1 MKMKTIYKSL
11 LALPLAVGC
20 LASCS
25 DWLEVKPQNIITI
38 DEFWNEKADV
48 DGMIAGLYASMQSQ
62 NVMERMMIW
71 GEFRS
76 DNISIGA
83 NDVANNNRNL
93 YKIYNENIDAS
104 NAYTTWDQFY
114 YIINQANTIIDKA
127 PGVAAVDP
135 AFSQGELLADIAE
148 ASAMRDLCYF
158 YLIRTFRD
166 VPYTTTPYYD
176 DDQVMDLPA
185 SSFDSILDSLITD
198 LENVKDNAVT
208 TYPASSA
215 DKARYQTGRI
225 TRDAIYAMLCEMYL
239 WKQDYQSCIRYADL
253 IIADK
258 QQQYKDDNA
267 NSFSGSDLSRFNG
280 YPLISGTAMAGGTTF
295 GNAYN
300 SIFGR
305 TSSADET
312 GNSSESIFELNFMS
326 DDNWPKNG
334 AVNALY
340 GPTKSGITG
349 YASPSSYVKDVT
361 ITRSSTNYIY
371 YQRDARYY
379 ENIIGGGSTIGK
391 YIYSYSTVPISPL
404 TVTGRPVS
412 IYSNNKVQG
421 NWIIYRLT
429 DIMLLKAEAL
439 AAMMGDETPLSDQ
452 DKSYLNQAFTLVN
465 AVNKRSVLQTD
476 AQLSDT
482 LQASTYTTKEAI
494 NNLVL
499 DERQR
504 ELMFEGKR
512 YYDLVRRARRD
523 GNTTTL
529 TTNVMHKYETGGS
542 AIRQKFTKMDYMYW
556 PYNVDELKVN
566 KNISQNP
573 AFGSGESSSISR
585 N

>member
-11 LALPLAVGC
+11 LALPLAVGS

-38 DEFWNEKADV
+38 DEFWNEKSDV

-83 NDVANNNRNL
+83 NDVANKNRNL

-127 PGVAAVDP
+127 PSVAAVDP

-215 DKARYQTGRI
+215 EKALYQTGRI

-253 IIADK
+253 IISDK
-258 QQQYKDDNA
+258 QQQYKDEKSN
-267 NSFSGSDLSRFNG
+267 NISGNDLSRFNG
-280 YPLISGTAMAGGTTF
+280 YPLISGTATSGGTTF

-305 TSSADET
+305 TSSAAET
-312 GNSSESIFELNFMS
+312 GNSSESIFELNFMK

-340 GPTKSGITG
+340 GPTRDGVTG

-361 ITRSSTNYIY
+361 TTRSSTNYIY

-391 YIYSYSTVPISPL
+391 YIYYYSTVSISPL
-404 TVTGRPVS
+404 TVTGYPSS
-412 IYSNNKVQG
+412 IYANNKVYG

-452 DKSYLNQAFTLVN
+452 DRSYLNQAFTLVN

-523 GNTTTL
+523 GNTSTI

-542 AIRQKFTKMDYMYW
+542 AIRQKFTKMDYIYW

-566 KNISQNP
+566 KNLSQNP

>member
-404 TVTGRPVS
+404 TVTGRPGS